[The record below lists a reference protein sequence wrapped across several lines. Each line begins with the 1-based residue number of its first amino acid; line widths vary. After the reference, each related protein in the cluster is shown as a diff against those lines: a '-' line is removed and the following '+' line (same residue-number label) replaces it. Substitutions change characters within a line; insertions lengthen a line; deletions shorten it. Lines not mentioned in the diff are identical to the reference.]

1 MGFAL
6 TAEWLLKVMNGFRG
20 ANFHIIEGILKAEL
34 QCLEFQQI
42 TLYNPLCGDL
52 FVGDVPFGCQFLPTA
67 TFCIQG

>member
-34 QCLEFQQI
+34 QMFGVSA
-42 TLYNPLCGDL
+42 NN
-52 FVGDVPFGCQFLPTA
+52 FVQTIVW
-67 TFCIQG
+67 